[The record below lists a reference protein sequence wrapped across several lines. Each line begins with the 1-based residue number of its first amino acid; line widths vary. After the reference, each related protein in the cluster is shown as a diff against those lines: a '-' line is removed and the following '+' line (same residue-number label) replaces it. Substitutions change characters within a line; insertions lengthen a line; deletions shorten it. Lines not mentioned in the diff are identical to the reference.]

1 MVLENWDK
9 SSKVKHSR
17 ITIRFSVLEGNVLEN
32 VAQWLKLRIEP
43 IRS

>member
-1 MVLENWDK
+1 MALGNLDK
-9 SSKVKHSR
+9 SSEVKHSR
-17 ITIRFSVLEGNVLEN
+17 ITIRFSVLEGNVLGN